1 MSDYVLFSNIG
12 TTDPIRNGYDGPFL
26 HIVRKYKPKKA
37 YIFLTKEMCDI
48 DEKYNAYERAAKEID
63 KNIEIIKKKYKDI
76 DKPNNFLVFDDK
88 YEDILDEITR
98 ENPDSKVLINIS
110 SGTPQM
116 ICSLYNITANS
127 NKQYNLIQVI
137 TPDKKGN
144 KSEHIKDFS
153 NIENLVAESMDS
165 SFTELEGIEN
175 RCRLIEPTNIR
186 KQTIERV
193 IREHIKIYD
202 YEGAVQAA
210 KEADKL
216 IDKEVLDLLQYLN
229 NRYKLEFNKLN
240 KDRLPIQSG
249 DVRNIFEY
257 ILYLQIKLERNE
269 LIDFTRGISPV
280 LTDLFEEC
288 LKSRYNIKIRD
299 YCEIKTKFRNGR
311 NVKVLFLSREK
322 LPKDVLSIYDERF
335 FSESNKDSKFITT
348 ELSAANILPFIEYK
362 AKDDNDKTLYN
373 YASMLR
379 EFEMKFR
386 NIAAHQISSISN
398 EKIKTEMNNFKNKP
412 VDSKKILE
420 GLKSLFEIA
429 FNKNYK
435 KQIDWN
441 SYDNMNKEI
450 LEKLNDRGEESGVLS
465 ESYN

>member
-12 TTDPIRNGYDGPFL
+12 SSDPIRDGYDGPFL
-26 HIVRKYKPKKA
+26 HIIRKYKPNKA
-37 YIFLTKEMCDI
+37 YIFLTKEMCEI
-48 DEKYNAYERAAKEID
+48 DKKYNAYERAAKAVD
-63 KNIEIIKKKYKDI
+63 NDIEIIKKKYEGM
-76 DKPNNFLVFDDK
+76 DKPNNFLAFDEE
-88 YEDILDEITR
+88 YENILDEITR
-98 ENPDSKVLINIS
+98 DNPQSQVLINIS

-127 NKQYNLIQVI
+127 NNAYKLIQVL
-137 TPDKKGN
+137 THAKGGN

-153 NIENLVAESMDS
+153 NIESLVSESMDS
-165 SFTELEGIEN
+165 NFTEEEGIEN
-175 RCRLIEPTNIR
+175 RCRLIEPTNII
-186 KQTIERV
+186 KKTIERV
-193 IREHIKIYD
+193 IEEHIKIYD

-210 KEADKL
+210 KEANKL
-216 IDKEVLDLLQYLN
+216 INKEALNLLESLN
-229 NRYKLEFNKLN
+229 DRYKLEFNRIDKN
-240 KDRLPIQSG
+240 ILPIQSG

-288 LKSRYNIKIRD
+288 LKSKYNVKIRD
-299 YCEIKTKFRNGR
+299 YCEIKDKYRNGKY
-311 NVKVLFLSREK
+311 VKIPFLSREK
-322 LPKDVLSIYDERF
+322 LPKEVLRIYDDRF
-335 FSESNKDSKFITT
+335 SSESNKDSKFLSS

-386 NIAAHQISSISN
+386 NIAAHQIASINN
-398 EKIKTEMNNFKNKP
+398 EKIKIEMNNFNNKP

-420 GLKSLFEIA
+420 GLKKLFEIA

-435 KQIDWN
+435 RQIDWD

-450 LEKLNDRGEESGVLS
+450 LEKLNDRGEKSGELS